1 MQQYWTHDTK
11 TKIQTK
17 YIYIWLKIEN
27 GFLDRIID
35 EVENLIM
42 FDILKI
48 LVAILLLIRKLKFWH
63 HTY

>member
-27 GFLDRIID
+27 GFLDRII
-35 EVENLIM
+35 VSLM
-42 FDILKI
+42 RLK
-48 LVAILLLIRKLKFWH
+48 
-63 HTY
+63 T